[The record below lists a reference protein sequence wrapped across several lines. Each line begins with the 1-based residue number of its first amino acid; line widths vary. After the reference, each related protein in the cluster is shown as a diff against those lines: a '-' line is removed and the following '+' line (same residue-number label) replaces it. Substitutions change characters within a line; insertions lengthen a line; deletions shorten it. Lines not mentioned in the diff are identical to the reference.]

1 MSNEYLKT
9 EYERRPNCWQ
19 VQVYYQSWGW
29 LDSSHQVGPEVF
41 DTHPGF
47 VRLKPHLPGN
57 LPEPPEQ
64 AYCLGPDQPGG
75 VFLYGQ
81 IRLPQNVH
89 SFKGWILG
97 INNKEWFYSAG
108 RVGTIH
114 AIYIIDLS
122 DPNAGAIIDLNRP
135 EAKTY
140 VYPHYEAKPQ
150 GTRNTLT
157 IGGITLDLSDPQ
169 IHDALRDAGWCHQEG
184 LVADGW
190 TPPDNHADEWVRLG
204 YVDFELQDPPG
215 TRGASW
221 YGIGGT
227 DAPEKAFIYA
237 LKYGA
242 SAVRIRRKQKQDK
255 KRSERPIHQFADDP
269 ARGY

>member
-47 VRLKPHLPGN
+47 VRLKPHLPTN

-64 AYCLGPDQPGG
+64 AFCLGPDQPGG

-108 RVGTIH
+108 RVGTVH

-122 DPNAGAIIDLNRP
+122 DPNAEAIIELNRP
-135 EAKTY
+135 
-140 VYPHYEAKPQ
+140 EAKPQ

-157 IGGITLDLSDPQ
+157 IGGITVDLTDPQ
-169 IHDALRDAGWCHQEG
+169 IHDALRDAGWCHENG

-190 TPPDNHADEWVRLG
+190 TPPDNHADEWAALPYCQVEVLDEYGDWQLILTSHDR
-204 YVDFELQDPPG
+204 YIMELIKAL
-215 TRGASW
+215 AS
-221 YGIGGT
+221 GGF
-227 DAPEKAFIYA
+227 D
-237 LKYGA
+237 
-242 SAVRIRRKQKQDK
+242 SVRIRRKEK
-255 KRSERPIHQFADDP
+255 DDD
-269 ARGY
+269 